1 MGRYGSRS
9 RGRTSYQSRQYRR
22 SQIYE
27 RRAKQVFVHKLLGL
41 CAVFAVFVLFICV
54 RFLSVSDNKT
64 QQAKNGAGEGVAGVM
79 REQSAPTASLAA
91 ASPLSGNIPVIEA
104 EEPVYT
110 VKADLQ
116 ASADSRSFFEG
127 YEVHTTSDTVQLRPN
142 RMTVDNFLSG
152 ETDDRQGGAENASD
166 YLDSSEDNENV
177 FLDSESAILVNLDT
191 GEVVAS
197 RNPDE
202 QIYPASMTKVLT
214 LLVANE
220 QMTDRTGTFT
230 ITEDITTHTWQNDL
244 SAVCWS
250 IGETVTVEDMEYG
263 TILPSGA
270 DAAIGLARY
279 AAGSEDTLVELMNNK
294 VRDMGLSEDANFT
307 NVTGMHDE
315 GEHCTVTDMAMIMKA
330 AVEYQHTLDVMRT
343 GEYRTSHTLEHPEG
357 VYFFNLFLD
366 RTQVAEAEGTL
377 KGNVICA
384 KTGFTNESRNCAV
397 TYYISESG
405 THYVCV
411 TAKGKGS
418 RRVVQDHINLYNTYA
433 K

>member
-9 RGRTSYQSRQYRR
+9 RGRTTYQSRQSRR
-22 SQIYE
+22 AQIYE
-27 RRAKQVFVHKLLGL
+27 RRARQVFVHKLLGF
-41 CAVFAVFVLFICV
+41 CAVCVVFALFICV
-54 RFLSVSDNKT
+54 RFLSVSEHHNTD
-64 QQAKNGAGEGVAGVM
+64 AAGDGEGVAGVK
-79 REQSAPTASLAA
+79 RGEFAQTSSLAA
-91 ASPLSGNIPVIEA
+91 QTPLSGNIPAIDDTQ
-104 EEPVYT
+104 PLYT
-110 VKADLQ
+110 VKAELQ
-116 ASADSRSFFEG
+116 KSADSRSFFEG
-127 YEVHTTSDTVQLRPN
+127 YQVYTTADTVKLRQN
-142 RMTVDNFLSG
+142 RMTVEHFLND
-152 ETDDRQGGAENASD
+152 ETGDRQGGAENASD
-166 YLDSSEDNENV
+166 YLDSSEDDENV

-220 QMTDRTGTFT
+220 QMEDRSGTFT
-230 ITEDITTHTWQNDL
+230 ITQDITDLTWQNDL

-250 IGETVTVEDMEYG
+250 IGETVTVENMEYG

-294 VRDMGLSEDANFT
+294 IKEMGLSEEAHFT
-307 NVTGMHDE
+307 NVTGMHEED
-315 GEHCTVTDMAMIMKA
+315 EHCTVTDMAMIMKA

-343 GEYRTSHTLEHPEG
+343 GEYRTSGTTEHPDG

-366 RTQVAEAEGTL
+366 RTQVAEAAGTL

-384 KTGFTNESRNCAV
+384 KTGYTSESRNCAV

-411 TAKGKGS
+411 TAKGNGS

>member
-9 RGRTSYQSRQYRR
+9 RGRTSYQSRQSRR
-22 SQIYE
+22 AQIYE
-27 RRAKQVFVHKLLGL
+27 RRAKQVFVHKLLGFCAV
-41 CAVFAVFVLFICV
+41 CAVFALFLCV
-54 RFLSVSDNKT
+54 RFLSVSENRDMPVNDP
-64 QQAKNGAGEGVAGVM
+64 GEGVAGVK
-79 REQSAPTASLAA
+79 RVASAPVSSLAA
-91 ASPLSGNIPVIEA
+91 ASPLSGNIPVIDNTQ
-104 EEPVYT
+104 PLYQ

-116 ASADSRSFFEG
+116 KSADFRSFFEG
-127 YEVHTTSDTVQLRPN
+127 YEVLTTPDTVKLRPN
-142 RMTVDNFLSG
+142 RMSVENFLTG
-152 ETDDRQGGAENASD
+152 TDENRQGGAEHASD
-166 YLDSSEDNENV
+166 YLDSSTDDENV

-191 GEVVAS
+191 GEVVAA
-197 RNPDE
+197 RTPDE
-202 QIYPASMTKVLT
+202 QIYPASMTTVLT

-220 QMTDRTGTFT
+220 QMEDRTGTFT
-230 ITEDITTHTWQNDL
+230 ITQDITDHVWQNDL

-250 IGETVTVEDMEYG
+250 IGEAVTVEDMEYG

-279 AAGSEDTLVELMNNK
+279 AAGSEEKLVELMNNK
-294 VRDMGLSEDANFT
+294 IKEMGLSDGAHFT
-307 NVTGMHDE
+307 NVTGMHEED
-315 GEHCTVTDMAMIMKA
+315 EHCTVTDMAMIMKA

-343 GEYRTSHTLEHPEG
+343 GEYRTSHTLQHPEG

-397 TYYISESG
+397 TYYISASG
-405 THYVCV
+405 AHYVCV
-411 TAKGKGS
+411 TAKGSGS

-433 K
+433 R